1 MPEASR
7 ILVISQHFDDAV
19 FSCGAWIASN
29 SNAVVCTVFAGCPDT
44 RVATDWDHQCGFSD
58 ARQAMR
64 ERIAVDD
71 RALELL
77 GATGERLNF
86 LDAQYVPYG
95 DAPTTVN
102 TVERVLCTI
111 IRSSEPATLVIPLG
125 LYHSDHVL
133 THMAC
138 RNAWR
143 SSRGLT
149 CIAYE
154 DALYRRI
161 DGLVQQRLADL
172 LANGIAAT
180 PEASHEHPA
189 LAKRNAVGAYTSQ
202 LKAFGPHGYDD
213 VYADEHYWRLGL
225 ATQ

>member
-1 MPEASR
+1 MDEASR
-7 ILVISQHFDDAV
+7 ILVISPHFDDAV
-19 FSCGAWIASN
+19 FSCGAWIASIGG
-29 SNAVVCTVFAGCPDT
+29 ARVCTVFAGCPDAD
-44 RVATDWDHQCGFSD
+44 VATDWDRQCGFSD

-64 ERIAVDD
+64 ERIAEDD
-71 RALELL
+71 RALEVL

-95 DAPTTVN
+95 DAPTVDA
-102 TVERVLCTI
+102 VERALGTI

-133 THMAC
+133 VHAAC
-138 RNAWR
+138 RDAWR
-143 SSRGLT
+143 SSRGLA

-154 DALYRRI
+154 DALYRRM

-172 LANGIAAT
+172 LAHGITAT
-180 PEASHEHPA
+180 PEAGGEYPVQP
-189 LAKRNAVGAYTSQ
+189 KRKAVAAYESQ
-202 LKAFGPHGYDD
+202 LKAFGPHGYGD
-213 VYADEHYWRLGL
+213 VFAGERYWRLGL